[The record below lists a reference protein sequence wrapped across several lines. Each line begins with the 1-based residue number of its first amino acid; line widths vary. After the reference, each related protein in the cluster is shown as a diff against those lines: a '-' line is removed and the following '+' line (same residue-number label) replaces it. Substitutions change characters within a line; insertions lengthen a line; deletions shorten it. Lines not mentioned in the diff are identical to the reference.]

1 MRNRN
6 ELLVGVHR
14 EDERGN
20 VYTLRDPEGLNLF
33 WNGKEISVPYG
44 FECDGASVPRF
55 FWRYVFP
62 PGDTHAM
69 RAAFCHD
76 WIYRTHPDGW
86 TKQEADQMFRDFL
99 LEDGVAPRRARRAY
113 WGVKLF
119 GGSSWRQG
127 GLVK

>member
-1 MRNRN
+1 MQN
-6 ELLVGVHR
+6 ELLIGVHR

-20 VYTLRDPEGLNLF
+20 VYTLREPNGLNLY
-33 WNGKEISVPYG
+33 WNGKPISVPYG

-55 FWRYVFP
+55 FWRY
-62 PGDTHAM
+62 
-69 RAAFCHD
+69 CHD

-86 TKQEADQMFRDFL
+86 TKPEADQMFRDLL